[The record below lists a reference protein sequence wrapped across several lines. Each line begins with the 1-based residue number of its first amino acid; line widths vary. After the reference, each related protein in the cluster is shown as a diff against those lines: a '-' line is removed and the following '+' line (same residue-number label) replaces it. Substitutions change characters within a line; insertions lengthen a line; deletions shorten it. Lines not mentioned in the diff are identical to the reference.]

1 MPPLDARSERLIR
14 FYRDV
19 LDGKVEIRSVND
31 FKRFLEG
38 LFHHKDPGETIER
51 LVARPKALDALR
63 GGLRLDITPPF
74 INQYTAKFVR
84 YLDDPKVKLLCNG
97 QYLEQILLIIAEPRT
112 VWLAFR
118 DALTHRKLDQDGVLA
133 LAWLTTE
140 LLSLPRSSG
149 VDVMADAQCIVD
161 DQEIHMS
168 SSSELRN
175 LGHKIRYLLQM
186 KSSAKTTGQPGGSI
200 AAGGRHDNDFP
211 DFRQIAILP
220 TADEFACAERPFY
233 RRADEVLELV
243 GDQRVAGHLDN
254 QFRLLRE
261 DMISDLRES
270 VQVAQGKKKG
280 HRPTRRLGNLAL
292 DSVACRDTGKRHL
305 KPCAVGVTWRTGQET
320 IREMTGKV
328 RKKHLKK
335 SPNTLKH
342 NALGCVLRADEI
354 VAFATI
360 ERDIESLALK
370 TPVLKL
376 RVSGQ
381 DALKKCLLYLKMY
394 NDVDFV
400 LVDASVF
407 AYEPILKRLQ
417 DMAILPLKEELF
429 LYEDGNPVGMSG
441 LVPGRLVSKLEG
453 KVDSDISGPL
463 GIDKPVQID
472 RSQLQSLITGLT
484 QSVSLIQGPP
494 GMANSHIIST
504 LLVVFLM

>member
-1 MPPLDARSERLIR
+1 MPPLDARSERLVR
-14 FYRDV
+14 FYRGV
-19 LDGKVEIRSVND
+19 LDGKGEIRSVND

-38 LFHHKDPGETIER
+38 LFHQDDPGKTIER
-51 LVARPKALDALR
+51 LVASPKALDALR
-63 GGLRLDITPPF
+63 YGLRLDITPPF
-74 INQYTAKFVR
+74 INQYTVKFVR

-97 QYLEQILLIIAEPRT
+97 QYLEEILLIISEPRT
-112 VWLAFR
+112 VWIAFR
-118 DALTHRKLDQDGVLA
+118 DALFHRKLEQNGILA
-133 LAWLTTE
+133 LAWLTAE

-161 DQEIHMS
+161 DKEIHMS
-168 SSSELRN
+168 SSSEVRN

-186 KSSAKTTGQPGGSI
+186 KSSATTTAQPGGSS

-233 RRADEVLELV
+233 RRADEILELV

-261 DMISDLRES
+261 DMVSELRES
-270 VQVAQGKKKG
+270 VQIAQGKKKG
-280 HRPTRRLGNLAL
+280 RRPTRRLGNLAL
-292 DSVACRDTGKRHL
+292 NSVTCRDAGKRRL

-320 IREMTGKV
+320 IRGMTCKD
-328 RKKHLKK
+328 RKKHLEKN
-335 SPNTLKH
+335 PQTLRH
-342 NALGCVLRADEI
+342 NAFGCLLRADEI

-360 ERDIESLALK
+360 ERDIESLALE

-394 NDVDFV
+394 NDVEFF

-429 LYEDGNPVGMSG
+429 LYEDGNPVGMTN
-441 LVPGRLVSKLEG
+441 LVPGRFVSKLEG
-453 KVDSDISGPL
+453 KVNSDISGPL

-472 RSQLQSLITGLT
+472 SSQLQSLITGLT
-484 QSVSLIQGPP
+484 QSISLIQGPP
-494 GMANSHIIST
+494 GMASPHIEST
-504 LLVVFLM
+504 ILAVVLM